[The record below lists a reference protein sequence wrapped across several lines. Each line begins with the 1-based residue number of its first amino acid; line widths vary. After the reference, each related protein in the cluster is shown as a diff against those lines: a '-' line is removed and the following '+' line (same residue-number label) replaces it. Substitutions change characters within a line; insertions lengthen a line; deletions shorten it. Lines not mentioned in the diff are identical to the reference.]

1 LIAVQNPFHGLT
13 PRHAWLLVWKTVQ
26 EFLNDNCTQMA
37 AAISYYVLFSLV
49 PIIVLALGI
58 TGLVLRDTNLQQD
71 VVDFLQEYLPLNSQA
86 DEVLATQVERA
97 AGFGG
102 ALGLFGLAGMLWA
115 GSGMFAVI
123 RRSLDRAFDL
133 EGRRPFIRQK
143 LVDFTMMAVL
153 GTLFLAS
160 ITATGT
166 LRAVRAYANDL
177 DEFGQLARDLGV
189 MWELASFLVP
199 GVVSLVAFFLLYWL
213 VPSTHVRKRDA
224 LIGAIVASLM
234 FEATKVGFAIYV
246 ENFGNYNALYG
257 SLGGAVAF
265 LFWVFLSANIM
276 LVGAE
281 VASEYPRVMGGEYDS
296 PRTRVPTV
304 DSLTPWHLR
313 ARRAIL
319 NTLKGLV
326 IMRPR
331 KDRGG

>member
-1 LIAVQNPFHGLT
+1 MQNPFHGLT

-189 MWELASFLVP
+189 MWEL
-199 GVVSLVAFFLLYWL
+199 
-213 VPSTHVRKRDA
+213 
-224 LIGAIVASLM
+224 
-234 FEATKVGFAIYV
+234 
-246 ENFGNYNALYG
+246 
-257 SLGGAVAF
+257 
-265 LFWVFLSANIM
+265 
-276 LVGAE
+276 
-281 VASEYPRVMGGEYDS
+281 
-296 PRTRVPTV
+296 
-304 DSLTPWHLR
+304 
-313 ARRAIL
+313 
-319 NTLKGLV
+319 
-326 IMRPR
+326 
-331 KDRGG
+331 